1 MNQQRL
7 LELSDR
13 VRQLKADGSS
23 DCSDLLRAELTAPGS
38 IEEKIII
45 YGMLALELQSHNQL
59 EQAEQAIRERI
70 ELDRD
75 MPDGWISLALHYH
88 YYSNE
93 DEKAL
98 SAIDVAVAKARAN
111 GNFFRQ
117 AHLERIR
124 IALTLRK
131 YSTIEESLAQLVSYQ
146 PRGSL
151 DVQLEAEF
159 LALIPGGT
167 VNQNYIDQYK
177 QKVADEA
184 AHSS

>member
-7 LELSDR
+7 LELSER
-13 VRQLKADGSS
+13 VRQLKADASC
-23 DCSDLLRAELTAPGS
+23 DCSDLLRAELAAS
-38 IEEKIII
+38 SSLEEKTIIRD
-45 YGMLALELQSHNQL
+45 MLALELQSQNQF
-59 EQAEQAIRERI
+59 EQAEQIIKERI
-70 ELDRD
+70 EMNREL
-75 MPDGWISLALHYH
+75 PDGWIRLALHYH

-98 SAIDVAVAKARAN
+98 SAIDVAVAKARAD

-124 IALTLRK
+124 IALTLRN
-131 YSTIEESLAQLVSYQ
+131 YPTIQESLAQLVGYQ

-151 DVQLEAEF
+151 DVQLETEF
-159 LALIPGGT
+159 LALIPVGA
-167 VNQNYIDQYK
+167 VSQDYIDQYK

-184 AHSS
+184 AQRR